1 MFSTAAPWAVE
12 GEGGREHADPGAEGS
27 LVPLGS
33 GSESPG
39 CRARVPASGPRTAPV
54 FPLSH
59 AALSSLCLLPMALN
73 EPVLPCRVAW
83 RASAFSVHSCV
94 LCGAPVWLVH

>member
-1 MFSTAAPWAVE
+1 MFSTAAPWALE
-12 GEGGREHADPGAEGS
+12 GEGGSMQTQALRAPSCIWG
-27 LVPLGS
+27 V

-39 CRARVPASGPRTAPV
+39 CRASVPASGPQTAPV

-59 AALSSLCLLPMALN
+59 AALSSLCLLPTALK
-73 EPVLPCRVAW
+73 EPVHPCRVAW
-83 RASAFSVHSCV
+83 QVSAFSVHSCV